1 MNDLLKD
8 KEYHLTPGDKEF
20 SPIIKASAYIGLK
33 YRDHVVNN
41 TGKEC
46 LPLFFSFPDKKS
58 ASVWLSIALLINFFN
73 EDYIY
78 SENKPEIEL
87 SVDKLYSIYGS
98 IGRYKG
104 KQDGKLL
111 FQFEPDPEKSLIVEC
126 EESVISA
133 VKSVAQN
140 RAINTHN
147 HYINRKKKAKEKRT
161 PISKILEPHE
171 GVIIN
176 DQLLMSKVLLIAGR
190 GQTGEI
196 NTDIDSNKIYNQSLR
211 STFSP
216 NENIIVKQDLK
227 EFKAGFDHDYENK
240 VTEFIDWINSLAGI
254 TESNKLKAKLISLSD
269 SIKRKGSISEDIDC
283 IFNEIIEDYSE
294 TESRLEHL
302 EDTYPGVEYKL
313 PKTLKT
319 VVINDI
325 SQVELYPDTVKR
337 FLEKK
342 IPVIF
347 VSNRSIERI
356 SDLSFYHQLFNPKNG
371 IFKDA
376 FRINWNKAKIQKLI
390 STVEEKE
397 NFLDENLWKACKRY
411 AKQTITIKIQR
422 EPEGFHL
429 DQSIRYIHQK
439 IRGLEGFENLKAAF
453 YQYLYPALYAA
464 KNSHSL
470 SKPVS
475 SLIFEFAKA
484 WDENK
489 GYITNHELLNQINN
503 TLAEL
508 TNTYYSNTKNYHGA
522 NVFCSPISIKREDE
536 IFIPSE
542 YNKINLADF
551 DTEKILFSG
560 FPYREHSNK
569 YLLDAVTKHFIP
581 ELTILCWPCE
591 GELTYHYLNKRI
603 LSGYFT
609 DKIPINVDLSPNL
622 KLNHPADFS
631 KEIESFLEVDENI
644 IDKKHD
650 HLAEEDGLIEF
661 NNFQYERYKIK
672 NNDSKQFQYSVPC
685 NIIRFDDGCFMFLP
699 IQSNVLGEF
708 ENDKGNISV
717 RKLKFKDLNIG
728 LRIFKFKRDQIN
740 YMNLLQNNE
749 EVERAANDLK
759 VWRETLSMLARD
771 IKTERKLSYFL
782 SSIAEKYHINEANP
796 NIGNLKRWLYDEE
809 MIAPSKDNLNL
820 IIAAGKEKGL
830 IYCDL
835 EKQVEQ
841 IFKAYKFM
849 NSAHIKLGHQL
860 KKAIS
865 EKLTNKKNREMELS
879 VKINYTDIEIQGKTI
894 SGLEQS
900 NIEVEYHHTRKF
912 LC

>member
-1 MNDLLKD
+1 M
-8 KEYHLTPGDKEF
+8 
-20 SPIIKASAYIGLK
+20 
-33 YRDHVVNN
+33 
-41 TGKEC
+41 
-46 LPLFFSFPDKKS
+46 
-58 ASVWLSIALLINFFN
+58 
-73 EDYIY
+73 
-78 SENKPEIEL
+78 
-87 SVDKLYSIYGS
+87 
-98 IGRYKG
+98 
-104 KQDGKLL
+104 
-111 FQFEPDPEKSLIVEC
+111 
-126 EESVISA
+126 
-133 VKSVAQN
+133 
-140 RAINTHN
+140 
-147 HYINRKKKAKEKRT
+147 
-161 PISKILEPHE
+161 
-171 GVIIN
+171 
-176 DQLLMSKVLLIAGR
+176 
-190 GQTGEI
+190 
-196 NTDIDSNKIYNQSLR
+196 
-211 STFSP
+211 
-216 NENIIVKQDLK
+216 
-227 EFKAGFDHDYENK
+227 
-240 VTEFIDWINSLAGI
+240 
-254 TESNKLKAKLISLSD
+254 
-269 SIKRKGSISEDIDC
+269 
-283 IFNEIIEDYSE
+283 
-294 TESRLEHL
+294 
-302 EDTYPGVEYKL
+302 
-313 PKTLKT
+313 
-319 VVINDI
+319 
-325 SQVELYPDTVKR
+325 
-337 FLEKK
+337 
-342 IPVIF
+342 
-347 VSNRSIERI
+347 
-356 SDLSFYHQLFNPKNG
+356 
-371 IFKDA
+371 
-376 FRINWNKAKIQKLI
+376 
-390 STVEEKE
+390 
-397 NFLDENLWKACKRY
+397 
-411 AKQTITIKIQR
+411 
-422 EPEGFHL
+422 
-429 DQSIRYIHQK
+429 
-439 IRGLEGFENLKAAF
+439 
-453 YQYLYPALYAA
+453 
-464 KNSHSL
+464 
-470 SKPVS
+470 
-475 SLIFEFAKA
+475 
-484 WDENK
+484 
-489 GYITNHELLNQINN
+489 
-503 TLAEL
+503 
-508 TNTYYSNTKNYHGA
+508 
-522 NVFCSPISIKREDE
+522 
-536 IFIPSE
+536 
-542 YNKINLADF
+542 
-551 DTEKILFSG
+551 
-560 FPYREHSNK
+560 
-569 YLLDAVTKHFIP
+569 
-581 ELTILCWPCE
+581 
-591 GELTYHYLNKRI
+591 
-603 LSGYFT
+603 
-609 DKIPINVDLSPNL
+609 SPNL